1 MKKPTLL
8 SLLALST
15 GLVLPALPATAAMSS
30 HPETVTLPEFR
41 TSVARYTEAEK
52 SLHRSLDA
60 FQARVSEAAPLVT
73 ELPSL
78 GTRVAK
84 TDAEQG
90 LPVAAKPA
98 QSPAREPR
106 S

>member
-1 MKKPTLL
+1 MKKSTFTLT
-8 SLLALST
+8 LALT
-15 GLVLPALPATAAMSS
+15 GLLLTTIPASAAMPGDS
-30 HPETVTLPEFR
+30 ETVALPEFR

-52 SLHRSLDA
+52 SIHRSLAA

-78 GTRVAK
+78 GTCVAK
-84 TDAEQG
+84 TDADQG
-90 LPVAAKPA
+90 KSVAAKPA
-98 QSPAREPR
+98 RSPAGVPR